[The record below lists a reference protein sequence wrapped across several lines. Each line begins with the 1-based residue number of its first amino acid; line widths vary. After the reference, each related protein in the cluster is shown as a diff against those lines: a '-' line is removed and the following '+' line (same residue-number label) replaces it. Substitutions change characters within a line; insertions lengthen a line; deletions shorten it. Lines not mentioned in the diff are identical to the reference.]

1 MKSLI
6 ISILICLHCGYA
18 LGNSLA
24 TRTEDDLSTGIDLF
38 KSGQFEQSY
47 EILLKAFEI
56 SPQNLELNFY
66 LGRAA
71 FEIHNYEMAIMA
83 FERILITSPNENRV
97 KLEIARAFQKLG
109 ANNIARQYCN
119 EVLLTD
125 PPDTVKNNIKK
136 FLTQMDKTD
145 QTHFLSGR
153 IIMAVDWNDNVWASP
168 SADRIKTIIGDV
180 NLTGVSSV
188 KTQDWIYNTTLE
200 IDHTYQPFYSNYAWK
215 TNAICYNAIYD
226 EISALDILYMGGLTG
241 PEFVSGK
248 NKFGFQFLFN
258 QIDLGN
264 TEYRNSVGFKAALDH
279 VTNPNS
285 ITRAGLKY
293 EIKKFDNA
301 SQRDAKNI
309 SLSFDMGFLFKK
321 NWYNLSLTAENENAY
336 NDEYSYI
343 RYIPSLSITRKLP
356 FDLTGSVYYKYQFS
370 YYDDPATLFN
380 KNREDQ
386 QHSAGAGLGKTLWHS
401 LKSNQSVIVNLNY
414 QHTLSYSNIELYE
427 YNMDL
432 LQLSLIYN
440 F

>member
-1 MKSLI
+1 MKLLI

-18 LGNSLA
+18 LGNSLPN
-24 TRTEDDLSTGIDLF
+24 RTGDDLSTGIDLF

-56 SPQNLELNFY
+56 TPQNLELNFY

-71 FEIHNYEMAIMA
+71 FEIGNYEMAIMA
-83 FERILITSPNENRV
+83 FERILIASPNENRV

-136 FLTQMDKTD
+136 LLANMDKTE

-153 IIMAVDWNDNVWASP
+153 IIVGVDWNDNVWASP
-168 SADRIKTIIGDV
+168 SADKIKTIIGDV
-180 NLTGVSSV
+180 NLTGVSSI

-200 IDHTYQPFYSNYAWK
+200 IDHTYQPFYSKYAWK

-258 QIDLGN
+258 QINLGN
-264 TEYRNSVGFKAALDH
+264 TEYMNSVGFKAALDH

-293 EIKKFDNA
+293 EIKNFDTT
-301 SQRDAKNI
+301 SQRDANNI
-309 SLSFDMGFLFKK
+309 SLSFGMGFLFKK
-321 NWYNLSLTAENENAY
+321 NWYNLSLTAENENAS

-343 RYIPSLSITRKLP
+343 KYIPSLSITRKLP
-356 FDLTGSVYYKYQFS
+356 FELTGSVYYKYQFS
-370 YYDDPATLFN
+370 HYDDPATLFN

-386 QHSAGAGLGKTLWHS
+386 QHSAGAGLGKKLWHS
-401 LKSNQSVIVNLNY
+401 LKSNQSIIVNLNY
-414 QHTLSYSNIELYE
+414 QHTRAYSNIELYE